1 MKGPGRRGL
10 GGGGRGRRAVTR
22 KRVSEVGR
30 MAENQGLPTRGGNGG
45 GVWMGQHQPCPGEAA
60 RWPRASDINALLF
73 QVKKKSPNDNIDA
86 LSFLVSIKT

>member
-30 MAENQGLPTRGGNGG
+30 MAENQGLPTRGGSGG
-45 GVWMGQHQPCPGEAA
+45 GVWMRQHQPCPGEAA

-73 QVKKKSPNDNIDA
+73 QGGCGRPELLGILPKVTDS
-86 LSFLVSIKT
+86 